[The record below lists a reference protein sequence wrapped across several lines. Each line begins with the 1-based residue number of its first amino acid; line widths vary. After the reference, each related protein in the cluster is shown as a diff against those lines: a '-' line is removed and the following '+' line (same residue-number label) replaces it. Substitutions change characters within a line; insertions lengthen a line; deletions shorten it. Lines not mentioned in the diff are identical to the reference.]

1 MKRMIVVLM
10 LTAGTLFSQNPAA
23 SIAIEGKNKI
33 QNGFAAWNETM
44 IREGSALCER
54 AAMADP
60 QNVWPLYWSAFAHY
74 RLAIMKL
81 YGSEPDEDAGKQYI
95 ETGLSLLEKINTLKP
110 GHAESLALTGSL
122 TGMKIRFNPLS
133 AMWLGP
139 KSQEYM
145 SKAVEADPKSPR
157 VFYLT
162 GIGTMNTPS
171 MFGGGADKA
180 TGDFL
185 KAIRL
190 YEEEAT
196 NPPADPLAP
205 TWGYDECYSFLGSA
219 YEAQKMFNEAKS
231 CYQKSLTINPES
243 RRAKA
248 QWMRLENKNT
258 Q

>member
-1 MKRMIVVLM
+1 MKHVIVMLIVL
-10 LTAGTLFSQNPAA
+10 GGSLFSQSPAT
-23 SIAIEGKNKI
+23 SITMEAKSKI
-33 QNGFAAWNETM
+33 QNGFLSWNEAM

-60 QNVWPLYWSAFAHY
+60 QSVWPLYWNAFAHY

-81 YGSEPDEDAGKQYI
+81 YAGEPDEEAGKQHI
-95 ETGLSLLEKINTLKP
+95 EAGLALLEKANTLKP

-145 SKAVEADPKSPR
+145 SKAAEADPKSPR

-180 TGDFL
+180 AGDFL

-190 YEEEAT
+190 YEEEAA
-196 NPPADPLAP
+196 NPPADQLAP

-219 YEAQKMFNEAKS
+219 YEAQKMFNEAKN
-231 CYQKSLTINPES
+231 CYQKSLAINPDS

-248 QWMRLENKNT
+248 QLMHLENKNK
-258 Q
+258 